1 MFLSQK
7 AIINLE
13 PANMVGKD
21 NEPCDVALFSIIETE
36 WPEIKASLQVKL
48 QNSRSSSS
56 ENNDSRQQT

>member
-36 WPEIKASLQVKL
+36 WPEIKGKSASQT
-48 QNSRSSSS
+48 S
-56 ENNDSRQQT
+56 EQP